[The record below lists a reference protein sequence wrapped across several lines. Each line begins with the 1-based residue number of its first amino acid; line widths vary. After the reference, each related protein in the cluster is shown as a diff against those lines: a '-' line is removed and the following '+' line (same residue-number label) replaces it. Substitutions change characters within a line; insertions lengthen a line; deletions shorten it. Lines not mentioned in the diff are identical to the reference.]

1 MNRRIFV
8 DMDGTLA
15 KWNNVK
21 TEELYE
27 KGYYEN
33 LVPNDRLLN
42 NIKQLIKDGEDIYIL
57 SSYLNDSE
65 YALAEKNS
73 WLNRYLPEI
82 PYDKR
87 IFVHYGDNKKDYIL
101 NGITSFDYLI
111 DDYAKNLI
119 EWKEAGGTGI
129 KYLNDI
135 NHTNGTWDGFLIK
148 DDENLY
154 ENLSLIFNYPN
165 HPDEKFNERFIELH
179 QNFLSA
185 IDEYRHSVDKPLEQ
199 FLNAEIKMKDAKE
212 DFLNERKRLLDFFKI
227 EEVSRWL
234 DEGDMVIHYQ
244 VNFKDNTPLFDGYTF
259 IDIPSERLTK
269 DMIINDVLKTS
280 FNDKIDI
287 TKVSPKVKSFVDDIL
302 SVDHEGSV
310 RLYDEDLIDS
320 WDMSKY
326 ELADTMKEIE
336 TELTN
341 LGIRSTIDINYT
353 SDGCVS
359 YIDINPAI
367 ISEFDFTNE
376 YHKPKQETKIFDY
389 NINGK
394 DVRCELQY
402 NEKMGG
408 YSVVGYTVDKENNSP
423 EKIQQVLTKEELSQV
438 QAKLLNEINNL
449 FDSQSFDMDDLD
461 RDIMDDMY

>member
-165 HPDEKFNERFIELH
+165 HPDEKFNERFIEL
-179 QNFLSA
+179 
-185 IDEYRHSVDKPLEQ
+185 
-199 FLNAEIKMKDAKE
+199 
-212 DFLNERKRLLDFFKI
+212 RKR
-227 EEVSRWL
+227 
-234 DEGDMVIHYQ
+234 
-244 VNFKDNTPLFDGYTF
+244 
-259 IDIPSERLTK
+259 
-269 DMIINDVLKTS
+269 
-280 FNDKIDI
+280 
-287 TKVSPKVKSFVDDIL
+287 
-302 SVDHEGSV
+302 
-310 RLYDEDLIDS
+310 
-320 WDMSKY
+320 
-326 ELADTMKEIE
+326 
-336 TELTN
+336 
-341 LGIRSTIDINYT
+341 
-353 SDGCVS
+353 
-359 YIDINPAI
+359 
-367 ISEFDFTNE
+367 
-376 YHKPKQETKIFDY
+376 
-389 NINGK
+389 
-394 DVRCELQY
+394 
-402 NEKMGG
+402 
-408 YSVVGYTVDKENNSP
+408 
-423 EKIQQVLTKEELSQV
+423 
-438 QAKLLNEINNL
+438 
-449 FDSQSFDMDDLD
+449 
-461 RDIMDDMY
+461 